1 LGAREHNK
9 NALWPSFFTVAQK
22 ERFLYI
28 MSMIKF
34 LTTFARPCIVGIMFA
49 LALIG
54 VLDNFWH
61 WDWNR
66 ATFFAVVLIAL
77 KQYNSDLL

>member
-1 LGAREHNK
+1 
-9 NALWPSFFTVAQK
+9 
-22 ERFLYI
+22 

-34 LTTFARPCIVGIMFA
+34 LTTFVRPCIVGSMFA

-77 KQYNSDLL
+77 KQYNPDLL